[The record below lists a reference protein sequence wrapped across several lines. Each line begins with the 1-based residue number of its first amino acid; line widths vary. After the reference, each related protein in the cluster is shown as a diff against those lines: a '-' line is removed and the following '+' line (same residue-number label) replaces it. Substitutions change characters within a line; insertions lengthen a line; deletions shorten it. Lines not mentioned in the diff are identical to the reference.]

1 MIYEDFKKLTTDR
14 TIRAIIGMN
23 REMFNSLVPYFS
35 DAYHEIQEERY
46 ENKEIKRI
54 PTGG

>member
-1 MIYEDFKKLTTDR
+1 MIYEDFKKFTTDR

-23 REMFNSLVPYFS
+23 RETFNSLVPYFS

-46 ENKEIKRI
+46 ENKEIK
-54 PTGG
+54 PKSCK

>member
-23 REMFNSLVPYFS
+23 RETFNS
-35 DAYHEIQEERY
+35 
-46 ENKEIKRI
+46 
-54 PTGG
+54 